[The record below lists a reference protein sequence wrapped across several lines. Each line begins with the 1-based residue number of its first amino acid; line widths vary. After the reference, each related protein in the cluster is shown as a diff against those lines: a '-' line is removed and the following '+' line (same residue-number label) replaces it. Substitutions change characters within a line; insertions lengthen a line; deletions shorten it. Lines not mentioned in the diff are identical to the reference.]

1 MAAGLVLAAAGFA
14 VLTRVDPGGALG
26 AVVVGSVI
34 FSLGFTPV
42 VTLTTDIIVSAAP
55 PERAGAAAA
64 LSETSSELGGAL
76 GIALLGSIATAIY
89 RGTMAGAPLAGAP
102 EAIEAARATLGGA
115 VATAA
120 AMPPADAASLL
131 AAARDAFTAGMQL
144 NATIAVLG
152 LVATAVLAA
161 GVLGRARPPDAGT
174 PLPRPDC

>member
-1 MAAGLVLAAAGFA
+1 MIL
-14 VLTRVDPGGALG
+14 
-26 AVVVGSVI
+26 
-34 FSLGFTPV
+34 SLGLTPV
-42 VTLTTDIIVSAAP
+42 VTLTTDIIVGAAP

-64 LSETSSELGGAL
+64 LSARRAPSSAARSASR
-76 GIALLGSIATAIY
+76 ILGSIATAIY
-89 RGTMAGAPLAGAP
+89 RGTMAGAPVAGAP

-120 AMPPADAASLL
+120 AMPPADAASLV

-144 NATIAVLG
+144 NAAIAVLG

-174 PLPRPDC
+174 PLPRPIADRASRSRKCSLRRRRGDDILRQ